1 MYPALGAA
9 LRMKR
14 VLTAIVLIACV
25 VALIFR
31 GQPWMLS
38 AATCLVAEL
47 AAYEFLALTRP
58 SGARVPLW
66 WMLSGTAAVF
76 LFTLPEYHY
85 QEAELPVIGLLMIV
99 LMAWTA
105 FRNNVE
111 RVLPDTALGV
121 FGLVYV
127 AYPLSL
133 LPLIWMR
140 EDGKPLLLFLM
151 VCVWAG
157 DIVALYTGRMFGRHR
172 LSALSP
178 KKTWEGSIGSLAGSV
193 LAGLAIVY
201 GGEYLL
207 RRGDTLLHIVEPV
220 WQSVLLAVVI
230 NLAAQLGDLLESAIK
245 RGAGV
250 KDSGAMLP
258 GHGGI
263 LDRIDALLLAAPVL
277 WCVLLLKDAVGP
289 GRF

>member
-1 MYPALGAA
+1 
-9 LRMKR
+9 MKR

-31 GQPWMLS
+31 GQPWMMS
-38 AATCLVAEL
+38 VTACLVAEL
-47 AAYEFLALTRP
+47 AAYEFLILANAT
-58 SGARVPLW
+58 GARIPVW
-66 WMLSGTAAVF
+66 WMAIGISAIF

-85 QEAELPVIGLLMIV
+85 QEAELPLISVLTII

-105 FRNNVE
+105 FRGNVE
-111 RVLPDTALGV
+111 RVLPDTALGL

-133 LPLIWMR
+133 LPLIWIR
-140 EDGKPLLLFLM
+140 DDGKPLLLFLM
-151 VCVWAG
+151 VCVWVG
-157 DIVALYTGRMFGRHR
+157 DTAALYVGKSLGRHKLSR
-172 LSALSP
+172 LSP
-178 KKTWEGSIGSLAGSV
+178 NKTWEGSIGSVAGSV
-193 LAGLAIVY
+193 AAGLAIVY
-201 GGEYLL
+201 AGEYLL

-220 WQSVLLAVVI
+220 WQSVVIAVVI
-230 NLAAQLGDLLESAIK
+230 NIAAQLGDLLESAIK

-250 KDSGAMLP
+250 KDSGSMLP

-263 LDRIDALLLAAPVL
+263 LDRIDALLLATPVL
-277 WCVLLLKDAVGP
+277 WCVLLIKDAFSL